1 MQIIKVKNGAY
12 EEYEMLLLQRDQYR
26 KEATQILITY
36 TKRFG
41 DLINAVFEKQIH
53 CIRLKKT
60 IERCQYALNHGET
73 IDIDQI
79 RSGIEAEMTAYY
91 KQLEEMLSETQAAK
105 ECKQIPMAVVME
117 IKRLYRKL
125 AKLIHP
131 DINPESRNHPVLQD
145 LWNRIVIAYQNNNVK
160 ELRELEVLTLNALNQ
175 MEEDVEIDIPDLE
188 EKIQAL
194 REEVSLITTT
204 TPYVYKDIL
213 EDPEKSRQKEEE
225 LRRQLEEYE
234 KYGEELQS
242 VLDEMISNGGMKITW
257 QMNLH

>member
-91 KQLEEMLSETQAAK
+91 KQLEEMLSE
-105 ECKQIPMAVVME
+105 
-117 IKRLYRKL
+117 
-125 AKLIHP
+125 
-131 DINPESRNHPVLQD
+131 
-145 LWNRIVIAYQNNNVK
+145 
-160 ELRELEVLTLNALNQ
+160 
-175 MEEDVEIDIPDLE
+175 EED
-188 EKIQAL
+188 
-194 REEVSLITTT
+194 
-204 TPYVYKDIL
+204 
-213 EDPEKSRQKEEE
+213 
-225 LRRQLEEYE
+225 
-234 KYGEELQS
+234 
-242 VLDEMISNGGMKITW
+242 
-257 QMNLH
+257 